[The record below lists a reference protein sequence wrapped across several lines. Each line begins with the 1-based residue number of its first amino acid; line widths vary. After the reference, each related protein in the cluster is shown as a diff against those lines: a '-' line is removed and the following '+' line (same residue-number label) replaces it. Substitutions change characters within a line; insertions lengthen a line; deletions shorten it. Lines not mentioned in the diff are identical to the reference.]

1 MTKYLPGTALPC
13 SSQPA
18 CSLAS
23 QRERMLDL
31 HTVKRELEDF
41 SDEYLTGSHTRKR
54 IPNNDLMRMGKKSL
68 NKNMQGFN
76 FPLRAPGMGFIKKRK
91 PGMEFVGKRSGME
104 KLLTKRT
111 PGMEFVG
118 KRTPGME
125 FVGKRTPGMEFVG
138 KRSSLQQLFQYTLN
152 LNIRMTYLVLSVDL
166 CLRLKPL

>member
-1 MTKYLPGTALPC
+1 MLC

-23 QRERMLDL
+23 QREKLLDL
-31 HTVKRELEDF
+31 TMEKRDLDLG
-41 SDEYLTGSHTRKR
+41 EYLIDSHERKR

-104 KLLTKRT
+104 RLLAKRT

-118 KRTPGME
+118 KRAPGME
-125 FVGKRTPGMEFVG
+125 FVGKRAPGMEFVG
-138 KRSSLQQLFQYTLN
+138 KRSSTELKFYQKERQKRPSLYLLDTL
-152 LNIRMTYLVLSVDL
+152 L
-166 CLRLKPL
+166 

>member
-1 MTKYLPGTALPC
+1 MTNYLPGTALLC

-41 SDEYLTGSHTRKR
+41 SDEYLTEKR

-91 PGMEFVGKRSGME
+91 PGMEFVGKRSAME

-138 KRSSLQQLFQYTLN
+138 KRSSTELKFYQKERQKRPSLYLLDTL
-152 LNIRMTYLVLSVDL
+152 L
-166 CLRLKPL
+166 